1 MSRPELYPVK
11 KILGF
16 DRAMLEAVEKW
27 RAKQQTIPT
36 VSEAIRQ
43 LINIGLLLPPRRDH
57 NGAKARAKG
66 PAAETRKDHK

>member
-16 DRAMLEAVEKW
+16 DRAMLGAVEKW

-43 LINIGLLLPPRRDH
+43 LINIGLATSTSARSHGPR
-57 NGAKARAKG
+57 ARAKG